1 MTHHVDSLGL
11 LVLSTVTPAT
21 HHAKDVVVLPC
32 CWVVERSRAW
42 MMAVR
47 RARDCERLS
56 RI

>member
-1 MTHHVDSLGL
+1 MDSLGL